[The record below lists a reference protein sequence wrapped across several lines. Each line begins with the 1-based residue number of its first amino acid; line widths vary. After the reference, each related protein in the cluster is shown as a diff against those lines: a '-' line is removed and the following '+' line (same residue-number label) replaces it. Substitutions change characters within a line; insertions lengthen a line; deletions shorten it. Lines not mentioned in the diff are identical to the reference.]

1 MPSIDLTQRP
11 VTPQNEAFVI
21 SDARYLEIP
30 MTVQLDKLDYAKK
43 LGTTGAPVVQ
53 VKALAEVRERF
64 VTFASDLFTFE
75 RSVEANIDALEA
87 RLTNK
92 IEKFGM
98 MVDQQITPLEWIS
111 GMAVALGIGILA
123 KLLMIS

>member
-1 MPSIDLTQRP
+1 
-11 VTPQNEAFVI
+11 
-21 SDARYLEIP
+21 